1 MARAKT
7 KDHTILLDSTCSIY
21 KWNEHAYLSLPTC
34 TASAHL
40 CWYSFLIPLKVGGWS
55 SRLWRLIIYQDREK
69 HKVHCMPVNIAIAGN
84 SDTLSAMRLHLQ
96 YRYRY
101 RNGRYFT
108 KK

>member
-40 CWYSFLIPLKVGGWS
+40 CWYSFLIPLKVGG
-55 SRLWRLIIYQDREK
+55 
-69 HKVHCMPVNIAIAGN
+69 
-84 SDTLSAMRLHLQ
+84 
-96 YRYRY
+96 
-101 RNGRYFT
+101 
-108 KK
+108 